1 MFVFLLLLR
10 SHLEYHFYFRRG
22 IQQDAAK
29 SNIMSKV
36 KDKKLSE
43 KFRYFEMY
51 DLQQKVRLIL
61 QKVDTL
67 SGNVFIPL
75 RRRLMKHKV
84 MLFD

>member
-1 MFVFLLLLR
+1 M
-10 SHLEYHFYFRRG
+10 EYRFYFRRG

-84 MLFD
+84 MSFDLMEPHWLCNG

>member
-10 SHLEYHFYFRRG
+10 SYLEYHFYFRRG

-84 MLFD
+84 MFLD

>member
-1 MFVFLLLLR
+1 
-10 SHLEYHFYFRRG
+10 
-22 IQQDAAK
+22 
-29 SNIMSKV
+29 MSKV

-43 KFRYFEMY
+43 RFRYFEMY

-84 MLFD
+84 MFFD